1 MITNGTIVVDGK
13 EWPVLFIEIVPG
25 EDSDDAKLGFTWRVE
40 AQTGRVLRL
49 QLVFDDAMFISA
61 NSDKEFLRAT
71 FIDPVMFTAVNGLK
85 IKKEHRQIERMMPA

>member
-40 AQTGRVLRL
+40 LKPA
-49 QLVFDDAMFISA
+49 
-61 NSDKEFLRAT
+61 EFS
-71 FIDPVMFTAVNGLK
+71 GCS
-85 IKKEHRQIERMMPA
+85 